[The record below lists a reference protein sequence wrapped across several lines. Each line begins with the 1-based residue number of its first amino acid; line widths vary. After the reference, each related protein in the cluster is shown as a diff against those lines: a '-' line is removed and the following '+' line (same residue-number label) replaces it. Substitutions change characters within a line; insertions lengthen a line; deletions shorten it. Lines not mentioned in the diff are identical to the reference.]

1 MRHFHI
7 AERCEHGDTKRT
19 LCDHQLPWAKYR
31 VRQVPCAPDFCS
43 AAACHTPNGSP
54 RSFTTFATVRLTVTT
69 QDEDEAWNR
78 AQSLEGEE
86 HDLQSLQSLGFT
98 LQAITFGEAGDV
110 EFDR

>member
-19 LCDHQLPWAKYR
+19 LCNHQLPWAKHR

-43 AAACHTPNGSP
+43 VTRDTPEGSQ

-69 QDEDEAWNR
+69 QDEEEAWSR
-78 AQSLEGEE
+78 ARSLEAEE
-86 HDLQSLQSLGFT
+86 HDLQSLRSLGFT
-98 LQAITFGEAGDV
+98 LEAITFGEAEDV